1 MRIRTYGPRL
11 AIRLTAA
18 VAIIGSATV
27 FLAAPALANHCAGDG
42 SIRDRGGDVVA
53 ECHGVTPGQPG
64 GRSVHELWDVYCTDA
79 GPFQEGDE
87 VGFYEVA
94 PVAAEEIEL
103 FGLDPTG
110 EYVWYDVICWRDGR
124 GDIEVQIIVE
134 VTPPVLPEAIRD
146 VAAARLEPPQPDPET
161 SPALASQTFVQVP
174 TWLWL
179 DPASWSPIEVSETR
193 GLTTV
198 TVRATPTHARWV
210 MGDGGGVTCDGPG
223 LVWTSGSS
231 EEATDCSYTYEHS
244 SYGEPKGRFEASVAV
259 SWEFEWWI
267 NDVYQGVF
275 GTVDLSAG
283 FEVAVGE
290 IQAVETGG

>member
-1 MRIRTYGPRL
+1 MAL
-11 AIRLTAA
+11 Q
-18 VAIIGSATV
+18 V
-27 FLAAPALANHCAGDG
+27 APALANHCSGNGDIYQG
-42 SIRDRGGDVVA
+42 GGDVVA
-53 ECHGVTPGQPG
+53 ECHGATPGQPG
-64 GRSVHELWDVYCTDA
+64 GRSVHELWDIYCTDA
-79 GPFQEGDE
+79 GPYEEGDE

-94 PVAAEEIEL
+94 PVATDEIEL

-134 VTPPVLPEAIRD
+134 VTPPVPPEAIRD

-161 SPALASQTFVQVP
+161 SPSLTSQTFVQVP

-198 TVRATPTHARWV
+198 TVRATPTHTRWV

-223 LVWTSGSS
+223 VVWTSGAS
-231 EEATDCSYTYEHS
+231 EEATDCSYMYEHS
-244 SYGEPKGRFEASVAV
+244 SYGEPEGRFEASVAV

-283 FEVAVGE
+283 FDVAVGE